1 MSDESSAR
9 RTRPLLLLVVSVIFI
24 AVLGWHYLCHLHLET
39 KLETSTNEFLHAYLE
54 GATATVSVHPLT
66 NLVSIQ
72 VEYPVRARDEFSR
85 AIVNTLGEYVGRKL
99 EPEIERALATAAR
112 ADTDFYAM
120 AVPYHVS
127 IDVTDV
133 RVGFFR
139 IVQDVQKELVR
150 LGYDIGEADGING
163 ARTKWAIA
171 HVQTQLRRAQ
181 DGQASPE
188 LLSVLRDSKPAPPS
202 RSLEPTREH

>member
-1 MSDESSAR
+1 MSDESSGR
-9 RTRPLLLLVVSVIFI
+9 RKPPLLLIGVLAIIV
-24 AVLGWHYLCHLHLET
+24 AVFGWHYFCHLHLEAG
-39 KLETSTNEFLHAYLE
+39 LEKSTNEYLHAYLE
-54 GATATVSVHPLT
+54 GSTATVSVHPLT

-72 VEYPVRARDEFSR
+72 VEYPVRAKDEFGR
-85 AIVNTLGEYVGRKL
+85 AIVNTLGEYVGREL
-99 EPEIERALATAAR
+99 EPEIERTLATAAR

-127 IDVTDV
+127 IDVMDV
-133 RVGFFR
+133 RVGFSR
-139 IVQDVQKELVR
+139 IVQDVQRELMR

-163 ARTKWAIA
+163 ARTTWAIA
-171 HVQTQLRRAQ
+171 HVQAQLRRAQ

-202 RSLEPTREH
+202 RSLEPTSEQ